1 MHFTEEEGGVQRYQ
15 GKLREKPVM
24 GSLCDSVK
32 LRSYYRSRDLSNV
45 TKIAVATAAR
55 TSRQPPPG
63 REPSPR
69 NSNQNN
75 IFRSTKPAEG
85 GRLCSSWRR
94 RIRGGGGR
102 YQRKLRNFSQAAHQ
116 TVGTLKSVVH
126 VSTSAEG
133 NVTHTP
139 PPPPPQP
146 QMFESSVLWC
156 QGCFML

>member
-1 MHFTEEEGGVQRYQ
+1 
-15 GKLREKPVM
+15 M

-32 LRSYYRSRDLSNV
+32 LRNYYRSRDLSNV
-45 TKIAVATAAR
+45 TKIAVATAAH

-94 RIRGGGGR
+94 GGGGR
-102 YQRKLRNFSQAAHQ
+102 YQRNISQAAHQ

-133 NVTHTP
+133 NVTPTP
-139 PPPPPQP
+139 PPPPPP
-146 QMFESSVLWC
+146 PPMFESSVLWC

>member
-1 MHFTEEEGGVQRYQ
+1 
-15 GKLREKPVM
+15 M

-102 YQRKLRNFSQAAHQ
+102 YQRKLRNISQAAHQ

-139 PPPPPQP
+139 PPPPPNP
-146 QMFESSVLWC
+146 KCSNLLSSGVKDASCYRASNKTSL
-156 QGCFML
+156 

>member
-1 MHFTEEEGGVQRYQ
+1 
-15 GKLREKPVM
+15 M
-24 GSLCDSVK
+24 GRLCDSVK
-32 LRSYYRSRDLSNV
+32 QRSYYRSRDLSNV

-102 YQRKLRNFSQAAHQ
+102 YQRKLRNISQAAHQ
-116 TVGTLKSVVH
+116 TVGTLSVVH

-133 NVTHTP
+133 NVTP
-139 PPPPPQP
+139 PPPPPKCSNLL
-146 QMFESSVLWC
+146 SSGVKDASCYRVSYKTSL
-156 QGCFML
+156 